1 MVFCI
6 RPLTASWLKIM
17 QLTMSCR
24 ERSHKPTWVW
34 TQTTWR
40 HGKFSSVG
48 TTWKTTQKNVL
59 YIYIYTIR
67 CSKLQKFG
75 CGICGIRGW
84 VKTCHF
90 AIQNL
95 WNCMKLRESTSI
107 DQLWLLARKVPGSG
121 CWKATN
127 HRLDDD
133 HINYTYNYNWDI
145 STAYMITGIYIRIM
159 KSYTYTYIYISIYN
173 YIYVIGAT
181 SLFIILYI

>member
-1 MVFCI
+1 
-6 RPLTASWLKIM
+6 
-17 QLTMSCR
+17 
-24 ERSHKPTWVW
+24 
-34 TQTTWR
+34 
-40 HGKFSSVG
+40 
-48 TTWKTTQKNVL
+48 
-59 YIYIYTIR
+59 
-67 CSKLQKFG
+67 LQKFG

>member
-6 RPLTASWLKIM
+6 HPLTASWLKIM

-40 HGKFSSVG
+40 HGKFSSVQLEKPCRRMSCVYIC
-48 TTWKTTQKNVL
+48 T
-59 YIYIYTIR
+59 YIYIYVYIYIDIYTIR

-75 CGICGIRGW
+75 CGICGICGW
-84 VKTCHF
+84 VKTSHF

-95 WNCMKLRESTSI
+95 WNCTKLRESTSI
-107 DQLWLLARKVPGSG
+107 NQLWLLARKVPGSG
-121 CWKATN
+121 CWKATK

-133 HINYTYNYNWDI
+133 HIRCMCTRHI
-145 STAYMITGIYIRIM
+145 
-159 KSYTYTYIYISIYN
+159 
-173 YIYVIGAT
+173 
-181 SLFIILYI
+181 